1 MIKKKLKQEAAK
13 KAKDSK
19 SKGSVDAPD
28 ASKEKGGADKDKKKK
43 PPSGKQKS
51 VPPSSEK
58 TKKLKEYEN
67 VETTD
72 PKESG
77 VKQRKS
83 NKRLK
88 DYEVGGGEE
97 AKKDA

>member
-1 MIKKKLKQEAAK
+1 
-13 KAKDSK
+13 
-19 SKGSVDAPD
+19 
-28 ASKEKGGADKDKKKK
+28 
-43 PPSGKQKS
+43 